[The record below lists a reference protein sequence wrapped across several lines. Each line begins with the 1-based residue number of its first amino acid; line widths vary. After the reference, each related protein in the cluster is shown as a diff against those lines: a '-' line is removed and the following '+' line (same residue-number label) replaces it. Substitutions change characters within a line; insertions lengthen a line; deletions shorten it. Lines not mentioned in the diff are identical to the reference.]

1 MDTVNY
7 EESDKKSGNQC
18 SKNPAAA
25 QDDIDFETYRE
36 ALLEGRSQEGD
47 QTPPFQDSPNSPPVE
62 H

>member
-18 SKNPAAA
+18 SKNPVAA

-36 ALLEGRSQEGD
+36 ALLEGRS
-47 QTPPFQDSPNSPPVE
+47 
-62 H
+62 